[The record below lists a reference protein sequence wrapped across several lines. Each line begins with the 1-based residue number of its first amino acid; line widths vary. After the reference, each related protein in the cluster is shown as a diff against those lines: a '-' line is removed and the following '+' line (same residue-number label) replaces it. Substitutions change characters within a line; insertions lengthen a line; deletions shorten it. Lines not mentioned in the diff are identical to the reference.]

1 MNGERDKKHETEQR
15 KIRNIKQKDGIV
27 MPVPVSQSDLPDGY
41 ANLLASLKK
50 RIQHERIKTV
60 LSANCAMVM
69 LYWDIGASI
78 LERQQTE
85 GWGAKVI
92 DRLSFD
98 LKETFPDMK
107 GFSSRNLKYMR
118 KFAESWRD
126 RQLVQR
132 TVALIPWR
140 SNLALLGKL
149 KDPKQRLWY
158 AQKTIE
164 NGWSRA
170 VLSFQI
176 ETQLHK
182 RLGNATNNFEIALPP
197 ADSDMASQIFKDP
210 YIFDFLGTAEPRREA
225 ELEQKLIEH
234 LEKFLLELGQGFAF
248 VGRQVHMEVGDDDF
262 YIDLLF
268 YHLKLR
274 CYVVVELKAGKFQAG
289 HVSQL
294 NMYMNIV
301 DDLMRHP
308 DDKPT
313 IGLLLVKEKNKT
325 MAKYALAGY
334 TKPIGVAEWERHITE
349 SIPENLKSS
358 LPTIEEIEAE
368 FSAEENDE

>member
-1 MNGERDKKHETEQR
+1 MNGKRDKKHETEQR
-15 KIRNIKQKDGIV
+15 RVRNVKQKNEII

-50 RIQHERIKTV
+50 RIQQERIKTV

-98 LKETFPDMK
+98 LKEAFPDMK

-140 SNLALLGKL
+140 SNLALLDKL
-149 KDPKQRLWY
+149 KDSKQRLWY
-158 AQKTIE
+158 AEKTIE
-164 NGWSRA
+164 NGWSRD

-210 YIFDFLGTAEPRREA
+210 YIFDFLGTAEP
-225 ELEQKLIEH
+225 
-234 LEKFLLELGQGFAF
+234 
-248 VGRQVHMEVGDDDF
+248 
-262 YIDLLF
+262 LF

-274 CYVVVELKAGKFQAG
+274 CYVVIELKAGKFQAG

-325 MAKYALAGY
+325 LAKYALAGY
-334 TKPIGVAEWERHITE
+334 TKPIGVAEWERQITD
-349 SIPENLKSS
+349 SLPENLKSS

-368 FSAEENDE
+368 FSREENDE

>member
-15 KIRNIKQKDGIV
+15 RVRNVKQKDGIV

-50 RIQHERIKTV
+50 RIQQERIKTV
-60 LSANCAMVM
+60 LSANCAMLM

-98 LKETFPDMK
+98 LKEAFPDMK

-140 SNLALLGKL
+140 SNLA
-149 KDPKQRLWY
+149 
-158 AQKTIE
+158 
-164 NGWSRA
+164 
-170 VLSFQI
+170 
-176 ETQLHK
+176 
-182 RLGNATNNFEIALPP
+182 
-197 ADSDMASQIFKDP
+197 
-210 YIFDFLGTAEPRREA
+210 
-225 ELEQKLIEH
+225 
-234 LEKFLLELGQGFAF
+234 
-248 VGRQVHMEVGDDDF
+248 
-262 YIDLLF
+262 
-268 YHLKLR
+268 
-274 CYVVVELKAGKFQAG
+274 
-289 HVSQL
+289 
-294 NMYMNIV
+294 
-301 DDLMRHP
+301 
-308 DDKPT
+308 
-313 IGLLLVKEKNKT
+313 
-325 MAKYALAGY
+325 KYPLAGY
-334 TKPIGVAEWERHITE
+334 TKPK
-349 SIPENLKSS
+349 NLKSS

-368 FSAEENDE
+368 FSEEENDE